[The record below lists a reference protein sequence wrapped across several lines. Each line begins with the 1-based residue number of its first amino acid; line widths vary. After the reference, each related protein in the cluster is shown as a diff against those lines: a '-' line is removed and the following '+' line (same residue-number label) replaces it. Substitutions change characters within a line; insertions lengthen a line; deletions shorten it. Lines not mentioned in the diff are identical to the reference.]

1 MRKRASSTAK
11 DKMINSMNIA
21 AQFQMMMPAGQTPEC
36 TQGYEAFITLNP

>member
-21 AQFQMMMPAGQTPEC
+21 AQFQVMMPAGQTPEC
-36 TQGYEAFITLNP
+36 TQGYEAFITLSQ